1 MNSTATSLRSAVHAF
16 VAERLEAKLETLK
29 ADEVDKRA
37 KLLEEYQPDTWLE
50 KAAKL
55 VSSSLQL
62 ATHSVKPIHSSA
74 KDCTEIRL
82 DLSSGAEEPDLVG
95 TQSLAALGVQDDIV
109 GNAAYLGYAKL
120 LYVTDGNGETLL
132 AKLLRDDPEVAA
144 ALGDGDTGRS
154 RAAALKQIAA
164 PPDSPSSHTH
174 GKQLYF
180 PLPEGGHHVLAPLF
194 PTSLVHHVH
203 QHLQQ
208 TRFGEATVAARKAR
222 SEEKGH
228 AQGYRDYPHLL
239 ARAFGGTKPQNIS
252 QLNSERGGKAHHF
265 SMLPPIWR
273 SQATRPIHGQAS
285 AFADRAA
292 FSSRKPVRDALKSL
306 RDYFSDVADVE
317 TNVRIRERAEA
328 MTEALIE
335 QLILF
340 TAEYRDL
347 PAGWSNDQDCVLPT
361 SQRFWLDAGAA
372 LREHADP
379 VDWPAE
385 VARAFAAWL
394 RSRLSSDEAKMQ
406 LEEQAEWVRLTER
419 RLLAELKEWADE
431 D

>member
-1 MNSTATSLRSAVHAF
+1 
-16 VAERLEAKLETLK
+16 VAQRLEAKLEKLK
-29 ADEVDKRA
+29 PDEADKRA
-37 KLLEEYQPDTWLE
+37 ELIAAHQPELWLDD
-50 KAAKL
+50 AARR
-55 VSSSLQL
+55 VVQLQL
-62 ATHSVKPIHSSA
+62 ATHTLKPLH
-74 KDCTEIRL
+74 
-82 DLSSGAEEPDLVG
+82 PDARG
-95 TQSLAALGVQDDIV
+95 TQIYLAAPPDDPSLGTHSLRSEEVAADVV
-109 GNAAYLGYAKL
+109 GNAAALDVFKL
-120 LYVTDGNGETLL
+120 LKVTDGNGETLL
-132 AKLLRDDPEVAA
+132 AKLLRDDPAA
-144 ALGDGDTGRS
+144 AEALGDGDTGRS

-180 PLPEGGHHVLAPLF
+180 PLPDGGYHLLAPLF

-228 AQGYRDYPHLL
+228 AQGYRDYPRLL
-239 ARAFGGTKPQNIS
+239 VRAFGGTKPQNIS

-273 SQATRPIHGQAS
+273 SQAIRPIHGQKS
-285 AFADRAA
+285 VFADRAA

-306 RDYFSDVADVE
+306 RDYFINVADVE

-328 MTEALIE
+328 LTEELIE

-347 PAGWSNDQDCVLPT
+347 PAGWSNDDNCVLLT

-372 LREHADP
+372 LHEHADP

-406 LEEQAEWVRLTER
+406 TEEYAEWVRLTER

-431 D
+431 E